1 MHVVFISNCDHKA
14 LTRTRS
20 LLDRY
25 ANRIGDRAWGSLITQ
40 AALNEVQQALKR
52 RATRQTSVACYR
64 SDSALGL
71 RLIWVAGN
79 RGSYDSA
86 GRFAVATRR
95 KAREL
100 PLAYRHAALVAELA
114 GYAHDLGKAS
124 AAFQQKLHK
133 SCDTTKSTYKSDVV
147 RHEWLSAV
155 LLRDLLGQSCIDSL
169 ALSDGWKGLG
179 KRCSSVTALDRPPIE
194 ASKSAEDAALWSV
207 LTHHGAVGCTSLK
220 GRLSNAE
227 HVKSDG
233 ASDARRSHFFRHA
246 ELSEAGNEQDRKIW
260 SDLLA
265 RMGKLRDRLSGI
277 NRSSAYWEGV
287 MLAARAALIVADHK
301 VSSLPYEPQKGD
313 PVPLVSN
320 DAQPHKPAGRA
331 AKGAAEQ
338 AASPPALL
346 YANTKRRAGDDSK
359 RTLDQPLSWH
369 LREVGES
376 AQRCVRMI
384 GSDELP
390 GVDSGL
396 VSSVLQSKAPE
407 GSAFAWQDKASDSVA
422 GFKGGQLV
430 FNVASTGAGKTLAN
444 LKIAFAMRPKRAR
457 LAVAFNLRSLT
468 AQTFDAYRE
477 HLSCIDKQS
486 FERDFACLMGERVDY
501 DPEKHAKKVDDAN
514 VGNQDEDRADAEGE
528 LDLHAAAALIVPD
541 WLQNIAPDRGNQTKA
556 KTNLQQLIAAPVLV
570 STVDWIIAA
579 GEPGQQARHA
589 KALMRL
595 SSSDLVLDEVDSYD
609 ATATVSLAR
618 LVQTAASFGRN
629 VVVSSATLNPK
640 LADLL
645 VRAYA
650 AGHRVAKEML
660 GLSNWR
666 MSIVSN
672 GFDPVRIDNPD
683 VTSAAQTYCDTMS
696 KMANDLAETQATK
709 RFVIAAPDFREP
721 YPIDQMAKTVIE
733 QAKQMHE
740 AHGQKLPSHAD
751 GPRLSIGLVRVAN
764 VSTCQDLAERLR
776 ASGDFV
782 VCAYHAR
789 DTIGRRKH
797 KEHQLDRVL
806 NRKKDSRWE
815 QALLEVCPWI
825 KDTKQS
831 DVRLIVVATPVEE
844 VGRDHDFDYAIIE
857 PSSMHS
863 IVQTAG
869 RVNRHRQKACDNPN
883 VAILS
888 LNMRALSNRAKG
900 ENGRVFYHPGLEV
913 EDPDSANHSTHSS
926 HDIGVL
932 LAVEGNALDASLVF
946 GERTTKFAQCDER
959 GIELQTKLALPIIA
973 RDPSGGGQ
981 CINLGMHFLTSAYA
995 EKFSLRNGDKAFDFR
1010 IKGGWL
1016 RIRNASGNGWI
1027 DSAIPVKMTMEA
1039 GSDEDVGLWLHGPY
1053 GDDAQDGASL
1063 QLPSYCVKRIFQPKN
1078 GAPKLALALDW
1089 RGLVIEGGN

>member
-1 MHVVFISNCDHKA
+1 MSDAFI
-14 LTRTRS
+14 
-20 LLDRY
+20 
-25 ANRIGDRAWGSLITQ
+25 
-40 AALNEVQQALKR
+40 
-52 RATRQTSVACYR
+52 
-64 SDSALGL
+64 
-71 RLIWVAGN
+71 
-79 RGSYDSA
+79 
-86 GRFAVATRR
+86 
-95 KAREL
+95 
-100 PLAYRHAALVAELA
+100 HAELVAELA

-133 SCDTTKSTYKSDVV
+133 SCDTTESTYESDVV

-169 ALSDGWKGLG
+169 ALSDRWKGLG
-179 KRCSSVTALDRPPIE
+179 AHSSVTAIKMPPIE
-194 ASKSAEDAALWSV
+194 ALKSAKDAALWAV
-207 LTHHGAVGCTSLK
+207 LTHHGAMGCTSLK
-220 GRLSNAE
+220 DRLSNAE

-246 ELSEAGNEQDRKIW
+246 DLSEGGNEQDRKIW

-265 RMGKLRDRLSGI
+265 RINKLRDRLAGI

-287 MLAARAALIVADHK
+287 LLAARAALIVADHK
-301 VSSLPYEPQKGD
+301 VSSLPYEPKKSD

-320 DAQPHKPAGRA
+320 DAQPHKPARRA
-331 AKGAAEQ
+331 AKGAAKQ
-338 AASPPALL
+338 AVPAPALL
-346 YANTKRRAGDDSK
+346 YANTKRRAGPT

-369 LREVGES
+369 LREVGEL

-384 GSDELP
+384 RSDELP
-390 GVDSGL
+390 VVDSGL

-468 AQTFDAYRE
+468 AQTFEAYRE
-477 HLSCIDKQS
+477 HLSVINKPS

-501 DPEKHAKKVDDAN
+501 DPEKHAKKADDAH
-514 VGNQDEDRADAEGE
+514 VDNQDEDDADAEGE
-528 LDLHAAAALIVPD
+528 LELHAAAALIVPD
-541 WLQNIAPDRGNQTKA
+541 CLQNIAPDRGNQTKA
-556 KTNLQQLIAAPVLV
+556 NTNLQKLIAAPVLV

-609 ATATVSLAR
+609 AKATVALAR

-645 VRAYA
+645 LRAYA

-666 MSIVSN
+666 MSIVSD
-672 GFDPVRIDNPD
+672 GFAPVQMLDP
-683 VTSAAQTYCDTMS
+683 AQEDATQKYQSTMS
-696 KMANDLAETQATK
+696 MMADALASAKITK
-709 RFVIAAPDFREP
+709 RFVIAAPDFSAP
-721 YPIDQMAKTVIE
+721 DPIDQMTQAVIE
-733 QAKQMHE
+733 QAMQMHE
-740 AHGQKLPSHAD
+740 AHGEKLPSLES
-751 GPRLSIGLVRVAN
+751 GPKLSIGLVRVAN
-764 VSTCQDLAERLR
+764 VSTCQSLAERLR
-776 ASGDFV
+776 ASGNFV

-789 DTIGRRKH
+789 DTVARRSH
-797 KEHQLDRVL
+797 KEHHLDRIL
-806 NRKKDSRWE
+806 SRKEGSGWE
-815 QALLEVCPWI
+815 QALLDVCHWI

-869 RVNRHRQKACDNPN
+869 RVNRHRRKACEKEKPN

-888 LNMRALSNRAKG
+888 LNMRALSNRAQG
-900 ENGRVFYHPGLEV
+900 QSGRVFYHPGLEV
-913 EDPDSANHSTHSS
+913 EDDEAKCSTHPS
-926 HDIGVL
+926 HDMYVL
-932 LAVEGNALDASLVF
+932 LAVEGDALDASLVF
-946 GERTTKFAQCDER
+946 GKRTTEFAQCDER
-959 GIELQTKLALPIIA
+959 GIELQTGLALPIIE
-973 RDPSGGGQ
+973 RDSSNGEHRV
-981 CINLGMHFLTSAYA
+981 NLGMHFLTSAYA
-995 EKFSLRNGDKAFDFR
+995 EKFALRAGDKAFDFR
-1010 IKGGWL
+1010 IENGNL
-1016 RIRNASGNGWI
+1016 HIRNASGNNWI
-1027 DSAIPVKMTMEA
+1027 PSAIPVQMTREA
-1039 GSDEDVGLWLHGPY
+1039 GSDEDAGLWLHGPHKD
-1053 GDDAQDGASL
+1053 GAQDGASL
-1063 QLPSYCVKRIFQPKN
+1063 QLPSYCVRRIFQPKN
-1078 GAPKLALALDW
+1078 GAPKPALALDW
-1089 RGLVIEGGN
+1089 RGLVIEEGN